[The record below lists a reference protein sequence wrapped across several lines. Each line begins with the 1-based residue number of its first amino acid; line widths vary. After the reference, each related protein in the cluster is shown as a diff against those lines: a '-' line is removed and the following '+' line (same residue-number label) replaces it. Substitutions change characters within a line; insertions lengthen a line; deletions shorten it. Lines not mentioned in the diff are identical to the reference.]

1 MDFIGA
7 AIDITSLRRAEAAI
21 QAREAQF
28 RSFAEHSANETSFPI
43 RDAQGE
49 VVRIGGIA
57 EVLTR
62 HDGKQVYLV
71 GSWRAEER
79 RLRRLLRAAGLRV
92 RTFTSADAFLE
103 IAPFLGPGCVL
114 VDLRRAKRATA
125 MITRELRARSIP
137 LKAVLI
143 GPDDGGVAVA
153 VDAMKSG
160 AADYLQAPVADEAL
174 MASLA
179 SIAPEAGVVCDEG
192 AVDGAA
198 ARLARLT
205 SRERE
210 VLDGLVGGGTN
221 KSIALHL
228 GLSPR
233 TVELHR
239 GQIMAKLGAAN
250 LVELLQMALNA
261 GLRPAAR
268 RA

>member
-1 MDFIGA
+1 MRCDGEVRW
-7 AIDITSLRRAEAAI
+7 LR
-21 QAREAQF
+21 
-28 RSFAEHSANETSFPI
+28 ETSFPI

-160 AADYLQAPVADEAL
+160 AADYLQAPVTDEAL

-179 SIAPEAGVVCDEG
+179 SIAPEAGAVCDEG

-198 ARLARLT
+198 ARLARRTPASGKFSMVSSEAART
-205 SRERE
+205 SRSRCTSGSVRERW
-210 VLDGLVGGGTN
+210 
-221 KSIALHL
+221 SFIA
-228 GLSPR
+228 GRSWPSS
-233 TVELHR
+233 
-239 GQIMAKLGAAN
+239 A
-250 LVELLQMALNA
+250 
-261 GLRPAAR
+261 RPTWWSCCKWR
-268 RA
+268 